1 MESLI
6 FLFLGLII
14 GGMIMV
20 IIMSILQFNR
30 INEYENIISKKEMM

>member
-1 MESLI
+1 MGSLI